1 MPIHEDA
8 TECRATCVGSLRE
21 RRHEETRHVDSVA
34 FAHRPR
40 SRRRP
45 RRGRPGRT
53 AVGAGGFVLLRLQ
66 RRRARRLAG
75 SPRASRRAPPQAPP
89 PVSSPSRPPPCR
101 SAALGFPSS
110 AAALLRAA
118 LPTGVEPLAPGL
130 RDRLSLTGARKRL
143 LSGKSVSGRVDSG
156 GRRILK
162 KKNKTQRQ

>member
-75 SPRASRRAPPQAPP
+75 PPRASRRAPPQAPP

-110 AAALLRAA
+110 PAALVTAA
-118 LPTGVEPLAPGL
+118 LPTGVAPLPPGH
-130 RDRLSLTGARKRL
+130 GARPPLTRRTRPA
-143 LSGKSVSGRVDSG
+143 SGPPPHPP
-156 GRRILK
+156 
-162 KKNKTQRQ
+162 